1 MYNEKN
7 QHSFII
13 FVSRFNFSQICRV
26 HYYSLR
32 LLRRSRDTMS
42 TSKFLFK
49 KVCVFCSRL
58 FEAQKITTKYCSHAC
73 NLKHYKKKK
82 RLQKIAA
89 DEEQTKAQNHILIKP
104 PNTVQLVSAPLEF
117 LSVKQ
122 ASVLLG
128 CTKKTIYQLIKTKR
142 LHAINLEHRKTIIKR
157 TDLDSLFNKP
167 DL

>member
-1 MYNEKN
+1 
-7 QHSFII
+7 
-13 FVSRFNFSQICRV
+13 
-26 HYYSLR
+26 
-32 LLRRSRDTMS
+32 MS

-82 RLQKIAA
+82 RLQKIAV
-89 DEEQTKAQNHILIKP
+89 DEEQTKAQNLILTKP
-104 PNTVQLVSAPLEF
+104 PDAVQSANAPREF

-122 ASVLLG
+122 ASNLLG

-142 LHAINLEHRKTIIKR
+142 LHAINLGHRKTIIKR
-157 TDLDSLFNKP
+157 IDLEDLFKKTE
-167 DL
+167 L